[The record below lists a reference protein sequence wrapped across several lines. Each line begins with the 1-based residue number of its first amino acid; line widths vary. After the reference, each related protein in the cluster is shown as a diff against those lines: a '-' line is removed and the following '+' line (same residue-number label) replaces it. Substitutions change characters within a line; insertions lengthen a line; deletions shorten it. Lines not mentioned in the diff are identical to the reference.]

1 MSHLED
7 AHLEDALRAG
17 LVQPD
22 QRTCGSASL
31 TVARMVTRPA
41 YAEFIATGTDPD
53 TGRTVPGTI
62 RRRFQAEALALHP
75 RTNGFLDA
83 QMRLQ
88 LPWPRALG
96 TAPWAA
102 ANEMTASCGVPGSSY
117 SARLILPNRRG
128 QAYDAVRDAA
138 GDGHPVPVFVGNSWS
153 PRHIVLALPPTTLG
167 GRAASASNRSV
178 AVAAT
183 RPGRWGR
190 RRDHD
195 DGIAFYE
202 PARGVRLTVD
212 RRVFAEGRLELAGW
226 STPWFTVLPTS

>member
-1 MSHLED
+1 MSHLD
-7 AHLEDALRAG
+7 DALRAG

-41 YAEFIATGTDPD
+41 YAEFIATGTDPE

-62 RRRFQAEALALHP
+62 GRRFQAEALALHP

-117 SARLILPNRRG
+117 AARLIRPKRRG

-138 GDGHPVPVFVGNSWS
+138 RAGHPVPLFVGNSWS
-153 PRHIVLALPPTTLG
+153 PRHIVLALPPASSDDELLVYEPALG
-167 GRAASASNRSV
+167 GRIHLRHSDFSAAQLA
-178 AVAAT
+178 
-183 RPGRWGR
+183 
-190 RRDHD
+190 
-195 DGIAFYE
+195 
-202 PARGVRLTVD
+202 
-212 RRVFAEGRLELAGW
+212 LAGW